1 MKKLSL
7 FFLSLIIVFSGVIGL
22 FACNNT
28 PPSESVIPET
38 SNLGY
43 TFDQMED
50 GYVLTSLN
58 GATEREIGVPAMHQ
72 GKPVVKIASGV
83 FTADCGVTKVQIPTT
98 VKNIESGAFD
108 SCESLEKIA
117 VLSGNQNFSAKS
129 GILYNAQGTE
139 FIAVPKAIKG
149 TITLPQTL
157 KAIPER
163 QFANRDGITEVVFP
177 AGFERIE
184 HYAFYMCTSLAKA
197 DWPTSIIKVG
207 HGAFYGCKKMTTLL
221 IPGGIEYLGG
231 YCFYGCT
238 LLKLTY
244 DGTQTKWYEMLEV
257 AYADSDLTTEEQEK
271 MYWITWDRHVP
282 TFLVEE

>member
-7 FFLSLIIVFSGVIGL
+7 FLLSLIIIFSGALGL
-22 FACNNT
+22 FACVSN
-28 PPSESVIPET
+28 PPEETVLSET
-38 SNLGY
+38 ANLGY
-43 TFDQMED
+43 TLDQVEN

-58 GATEREIGVPAMHQ
+58 GTTETEIGVPAMHQ
-72 GKPVVKIASGV
+72 GKPVVKIASDV
-83 FTADCGVTKVQIPTT
+83 FAKDCGVTKIQLPTT
-98 VKNIESGAFD
+98 VKKVDSGAFD
-108 SCESLEKIA
+108 SCDTLEKIT
-117 VLSGNQNFSAKS
+117 VLSGNQNFSSKS

-139 FIAVPKAIKG
+139 FIAVPKAVKG
-149 TITLPQTL
+149 IITLPQTL
-157 KAIPER
+157 KSIPER
-163 QFANRDGITEVVFP
+163 QFANREGITEVIFP

-184 HYAFYMCTSLAKA
+184 HYAFYMCTSLEKA

-221 IPGGIEYLGG
+221 IPSGIEYLGG

-244 DGTQTKWYEMLEV
+244 DGTQTKWYDMLEV

-282 TFLVEE
+282 TFLIEE